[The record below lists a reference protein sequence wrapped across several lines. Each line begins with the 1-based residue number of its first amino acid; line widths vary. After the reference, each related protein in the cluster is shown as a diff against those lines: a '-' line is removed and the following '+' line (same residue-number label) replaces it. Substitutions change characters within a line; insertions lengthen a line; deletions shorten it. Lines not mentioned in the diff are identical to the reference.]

1 MPWWDHIN
9 PLRRGNSPTKV
20 YLPFTYRADSTVV
33 VIDVGGNRKSLP
45 TAADQTGGKV
55 HEFTSVSTDSLGDY
69 VSVDEDLLG
78 KNLII
83 GTLYDMQVDLP
94 KFYRFDSSG
103 DSVNVDDTADLIL
116 HRFKVKLGLSRP
128 INFDV
133 DITGIPKWSNNSSVT
148 YPYQYLL
155 NSVNMLPQSTH
166 TIPIFQR
173 NENLDVSIKSST
185 PFPVSL
191 LGMEW
196 EGKYNRR
203 FYRRG

>member
-1 MPWWDHIN
+1 
-9 PLRRGNSPTKV
+9 
-20 YLPFTYRADSTVV
+20 
-33 VIDVGGNRKSLP
+33 
-45 TAADQTGGKV
+45 
-55 HEFTSVSTDSLGDY
+55 
-69 VSVDEDLLG
+69 
-78 KNLII
+78 
-83 GTLYDMQVDLP
+83 MQLELP
-94 KFYRFDSSG
+94 KFYKFSASG
-103 DSVNVDDTADLIL
+103 DSVDVDDSADLIL
-116 HRFKVKLGLSRP
+116 HRFKIKLGLSGP
-128 INFDV
+128 IDFDV

-173 NENLDVSIKSST
+173 NENLNVSIKSST